1 MSWPLAS
8 FTVVAV
14 ALAAGWLAYERA
26 RPSARMI
33 ALVATLAALAAL
45 GRDAFV
51 ALPEVKPITAMTL
64 VVGYA
69 LGPLAGFTVGA
80 VGMFA
85 SNILLGQ
92 GPYTPWQMF
101 AWGLVGL
108 FGAVL
113 GRLTGRRLS
122 RVTLALACAVS
133 ALAAKE
139 IMNVYVWT
147 LGGIYTPA
155 ALLARVAEGLPFDLT
170 DTGASFLFGLAFA
183 PELAQLLLR
192 MRARMDIRWAPTAK
206 PAAATDA
213 TSPPAKTLASGRALL
228 LALAV
233 ASAAL
238 SGGAGTG
245 GSGTARAARD
255 SGVNLGPEL
264 SYLEGAQNADGGFGA
279 ARGQPSSEL
288 YSAWAAMGLA
298 AAGRDP
304 LTVTRD
310 GHSVLTALLGEAS
323 TLESPGDMERTIL
336 ALHASG
342 VPARSLGSLDLEA
355 KLIAARRADGSFAGQ
370 VNLTS
375 FGVFALR
382 AEGRSP
388 ADPLVRAAGLWI
400 ARQQDSDGGFSF
412 ATRGAGSEVD
422 DTAAAVEAM
431 LAAGVRSRAVLA
443 RAVSYIVHAQ
453 NPDGGFPQEPGGESN
468 AQSTA
473 WAIQGLVAAGSD
485 VQAVR
490 RNGSRSPLG
499 YLASLVAPGGSV
511 RYSRTSAQSPVWVT
525 AQALTALALKP
536 FPITP
541 VRRGAGASLSAAS
554 AAGASTALVAAGS
567 SVTSGSS
574 STGSAL
580 GGYAHGSTPGD
591 LRSGAGWQLGAR
603 EAAALEGILS
613 GVASSLNG
621 LGRGVL
627 ARIGVKAPPR
637 ASS

>member
-8 FTVVAV
+8 FAVVAV

-69 LGPLAGFTVGA
+69 LGPLAGFTVGS

-108 FGAVL
+108 FGAAL

-122 RVTLALACAVS
+122 RLSLALACAAS
-133 ALAAKE
+133 ALVAKE

-147 LGGIYTPA
+147 LGGVYTPA

-183 PELAQLLLR
+183 PELAHLLAR
-192 MRARMDIRWAPTAK
+192 MRARMNVRWAPTPEA
-206 PAAATDA
+206 
-213 TSPPAKTLASGRALL
+213 PPARKTRTRTETLVSGRALL
-228 LALAV
+228 LVLAV
-233 ASAAL
+233 AIGAL
-238 SGGAGTG
+238 TGGAGA
-245 GSGTARAARD
+245 GSGTARAASD
-255 SGVNLGPEL
+255 SKPLNLAPEL
-264 SYLEGAQNADGGFGA
+264 SYLESAQNADGGFGA

-288 YSAWAAMGLA
+288 YSAWAAMGIA

-304 LTVTRD
+304 LSVTRD
-310 GHSVLTALLGEAS
+310 GHSVLAALEGEAS

-336 ALHASG
+336 ALHAIG
-342 VPARSLGSLDLEA
+342 VPARVLGSVDLEA

-375 FGVFALR
+375 FAVFALR
-382 AEGRSP
+382 AEGRPP
-388 ADPLVRAAGLWI
+388 ADPLIRAAGLWI

-422 DTAAAVEAM
+422 DTAAAVEGM
-431 LAAGVRSRAVLA
+431 LAAGIRPRAVLA
-443 RAVSYIVHAQ
+443 RAVSYIVRAQ

-473 WAIQGLVAAGSD
+473 WAIQGLAAAGSD
-485 VQAVR
+485 VEAIR

-499 YLASLVAPGGSV
+499 YLESLVAPGGSV
-511 RYSRTSAQSPVWVT
+511 RYSRISGQTPVWVT
-525 AQALTALALKP
+525 AEALTALALKP
-536 FPITP
+536 FPIAP
-541 VRRGAGASLSAAS
+541 VRAHATTAGASAAS
-554 AAGASTALVAAGS
+554 PSAVGASSGLGS
-567 SVTSGSS
+567 SAGP
-574 STGSAL
+574 
-580 GGYAHGSTPGD
+580 GGYAPGSAVFGGYRRAG
-591 LRSGAGWQLGAR
+591 LSGYLGAGWQLGVR

-621 LGRGVL
+621 VARGVL
-627 ARIGVKAPPR
+627 RRIGVTTSSS